1 MGFLDG
7 WKYCPRCASALAF
20 TDDRVDC
27 AACGFFAYG
36 NSIPGTEAVIVDA
49 EGRVLLGRRAFEPH
63 LGRWDLPGGFLHE
76 GEDPLGA
83 LRREV
88 HEETGLSVEPDGL
101 LGMWN
106 EPYQDGRT
114 VLCLTWFARASGGME
129 AADDVTELR
138 WFAAVDVPWDEL
150 AFAHDAEA
158 VRLGLRRHQDAQRER
173 VDA

>member
-1 MGFLDG
+1 MLTIAG
-7 WKYCPRCASALAF
+7 
-20 TDDRVDC
+20 DRVDC

-49 EGRVLLGRRAFEPH
+49 EGCVLLGRRAFEPQV
-63 LGRWDLPGGFLHE
+63 GRWDLPGGFLHE
-76 GEDPLGA
+76 NEDPLAA
-83 LRREV
+83 LHREV
-88 HEETGLSVEPDGL
+88 HEETGLTIEPDGL

-114 VLCLTWFARASGGME
+114 VLCITWFARASGEME

-138 WFAAVDVPWDEL
+138 WFAAEDIPWDEL

-158 VRLGLRRHQDAQRER
+158 IRLGLRRHQDA
-173 VDA
+173 